1 MKIVIVGGGISGWIS
16 ALIFSHRQ
24 PNHKYVIVESPEID
38 TIGVGEGT
46 TGLFSDVIDELPDI
60 NFAEFL
66 RKTKATPKI
75 GIEFNNWSGQGSVYY
90 THLTLPTILRV

>member
-24 PNHKYVIVESPEID
+24 PNHKYAIVESPEID

-46 TGLFSDVIDELPDI
+46 TGLFSDVIDEIPDC
-60 NFAEFL
+60 L
-66 RKTKATPKI
+66 L
-75 GIEFNNWSGQGSVYY
+75 Y
-90 THLTLPTILRV
+90 TSPSPRDLDLSRMPSSA

>member
-1 MKIVIVGGGISGWIS
+1 MKFVIVGGGITGWLS

-24 PNHKYVIVESPEID
+24 PNHKYVIVESSEID

-46 TGLFSDVIDELPDI
+46 TGLFSDVIDEIPDI

-75 GIEFNNWSGQGSVYY
+75 GIVISISSI
-90 THLTLPTILRV
+90 HLFKNFSTIMLNFSK